1 MILELR
7 NTRRLCSLL
16 AVVSYGGSSQKLKTV
31 TWHFV
36 HVISFCH
43 ALRYTGITVFVF
55 LLFFCSRPGESR
67 ISFTYSSSSLFA
79 CHRPVRTKWV
89 K

>member
-7 NTRRLCSLL
+7 NTRRLRSLL

-31 TWHFV
+31 TWHFA

-43 ALRYTGITVFVF
+43 LLRYTGITVFVC
-55 LLFFCSRPGESR
+55 LFFR
-67 ISFTYSSSSLFA
+67 
-79 CHRPVRTKWV
+79 
-89 K
+89 